1 MDETDMS
8 PRPLIPRRKLF
19 DNPTFFG
26 AQLSPDGRW
35 ISWLAPADGVL
46 NVWVSPVDSIAAGQP
61 VTRTKG
67 RPITWQDWSPDG
79 RYIMF
84 LNDENGDENLH
95 LFVVDPSNCELRD
108 LTPLANIRAM
118 PTYWSRFIPEKIAVS
133 LNDRDPRWHDV
144 YLLDLATGQRSLLWE
159 NRQEFAFV
167 GLDWQL
173 RPRHAR
179 SNAADGGTRLWRLD
193 GENATPWR
201 EVPFEASAATAVMSF
216 DATGK
221 HVHMLSCLEHDK
233 SALLR
238 VDWSNGEERVLFKSD
253 RADVTSLIFS
263 ARTFEPEAVGID
275 PARQEWEALTPAVAA
290 ELALIK
296 TRLPGHAFYVQSQ
309 TDDDRRWIVVSH
321 TAQQPATYH
330 LLDRDRQT
338 LTELFRARPELKPYR
353 LAPLHAVEAKSRD
366 GLNLVSYLTLPA
378 DIETD
383 RPPQPLP
390 MVLIVHGGP
399 WGRDILGYR
408 ADHQWLADRGYAVLS
423 VNYRGS
429 TGFGKAFVAASE
441 KEHARKMHDDL
452 IDMVEW
458 AIDQGIAQRDKVA
471 IFGLSYGGFASFVGA
486 TFTPEVFC
494 CAVPVVGISNLQTLL
509 ESMPPYWAGFAEF
522 MYRSYGDPR
531 TEEGRKLL
539 AERSPINKVDNIKK
553 PMLIFH
559 GVNDVRCKVAESDT
573 IVGAMQTKNIPVTYV
588 VYPDEGHG
596 FQKPPNRLSY
606 VAMTEAF
613 FARHLGGAFE
623 PIGGDFEGSSHEIR
637 AGADDLKGFGM
648 I

>member
-1 MDETDMS
+1 MS
-8 PRPLIPRRKLF
+8 ARPLIPRRKLF

-26 AQLSPDGRW
+26 AKLSPDGRS
-35 ISWLAPADGVL
+35 ISWLAPVDGVL
-46 NVWVSPVDSIAAGQP
+46 NVWVAPADSIAAGQA

-67 RPITWQDWSPDG
+67 RPINGQAWSPDG
-79 RYIMF
+79 RFIMF

-95 LFVVDPSNCELRD
+95 LFVVDPNSCELRD
-108 LTPLANIRAM
+108 LTPFANIRAV
-118 PTYWSRFIPEKIAVS
+118 PTFWSHITPDKIAIN
-133 LNDRDPRWHDV
+133 LNDRDRRWNDV
-144 YLLDLATGQRSLLWE
+144 FQLDLATGERSLLWE
-159 NRQEFAFV
+159 NRQGFEFV

-179 SNAADGGTRLWRLD
+179 SHGADGAARLWRLD
-193 GENATPWR
+193 GEDATLWR
-201 EVPFEASAATAVMSF
+201 DIPF
-216 DATGK
+216 DASWTTRIWTFDAACT
-221 HVHMLSCLEHDK
+221 HLHMLSCIEQDK
-233 SALLR
+233 SALVR
-238 VDWSNGEERVLFKSD
+238 IDWSSGEQKVLFESE
-253 RADVTSLIFS
+253 RADVTDAIFNP
-263 ARTFEPEAVGID
+263 RTIEPEAVCVD
-275 PARQEWEALTPAVAA
+275 PGRQQWTALTPAIAS

-296 TRLPGHAFYVQSQ
+296 ASLPGHAFHVQSQ
-309 TDDDRRWIVVSH
+309 TDDGRRWIVMSY
-321 TAQQPATYH
+321 TAEQPASYH
-330 LLDRDRQT
+330 LLDRDKQT
-338 LTELFRARPELKPYR
+338 LTELFTARPELKPYR
-353 LAPLHAVEAKSRD
+353 LAPMHAVEGKSRD
-366 GLNLVSYLTLPA
+366 GLRLVSYLTLPA
-378 DIETD
+378 GIKGD

-390 MVLIVHGGP
+390 MVLVVHGGP
-399 WGRDILGYR
+399 WARDIFGYR
-408 ADHQWLADRGYAVLS
+408 GDHQWLADRGYAVLS

-458 AIDQGIAQRDKVA
+458 AVNEGVAQKDKIA
-471 IFGLSYGGFASFVGA
+471 IFGTSYGGLASFVGA

-494 CAVPVVGISNLQTLL
+494 CAVPVVGISDLQTLL
-509 ESMPPYWAGFAEF
+509 ESLPPYWAGFAEY

-539 AERSPINKVDNIKK
+539 AERSPINKVANISK

-573 IVGAMQTKNIPVTYV
+573 IVTAMQAKNIPVTYV

-606 VAMTEAF
+606 IVMAEAF

-623 PIGGDFEGSSHEIR
+623 AVGSDLEGSSHEIR
-637 AGADDLKGFGM
+637 AGADILTDLGVN
-648 I
+648 